1 MKKIKKVDFFLVGAA
16 KSGST
21 LLNDLLDQNP
31 SISMLKKE
39 SHYFSFK
46 NSGRPLF
53 NGIQDNNFSKSVIVD
68 SDEYNKMISRAKNS
82 DFIGESS
89 VFNLFYSDA
98 AKNIY
103 DYNKNAKIIIIIR
116 NPINR
121 AYSAYHYLRGKKRE
135 MESTFENA
143 LNKEDFKIKNSW
155 EPIWY
160 YKTLGLYHDQIKR
173 YFNIFPKKQILVIK
187 FEDFIK
193 DKKQGMLNVERFLE
207 IPEFNNYKDIHP
219 KISGVIKNELVY
231 KINQIKILKNILKM
245 FLPKIIW
252 IKLQRTFFSKPI
264 ISKKTYKELR
274 LFYKNDIKKVEEL
287 TSIDLKSYY
296 KNNEI

>member
-21 LLNDLLDQNP
+21 LVNDLLDQNP

-39 SHYFSFK
+39 CHYFSFK

-68 SDEYNKMISRAKNS
+68 SDEYNKMIFRAKNS

-160 YKTLGLYHDQIKR
+160 YKTTNKKVFVMTNGVLHHTKDFLQSLKICLKSSKSNNSKVYFLIGLYHLYGRK
-173 YFNIFPKKQILVIK
+173 P
-187 FEDFIK
+187 
-193 DKKQGMLNVERFLE
+193 FLDW
-207 IPEFNNYKDIHP
+207 F
-219 KISGVIKNELVY
+219 
-231 KINQIKILKNILKM
+231 QTLKNQKVSTD
-245 FLPKIIW
+245 FL
-252 IKLQRTFFSKPI
+252 R
-264 ISKKTYKELR
+264 KEFHC
-274 LFYKNDIKKVEEL
+274 LFLLE
-287 TSIDLKSYY
+287 S
-296 KNNEI
+296 